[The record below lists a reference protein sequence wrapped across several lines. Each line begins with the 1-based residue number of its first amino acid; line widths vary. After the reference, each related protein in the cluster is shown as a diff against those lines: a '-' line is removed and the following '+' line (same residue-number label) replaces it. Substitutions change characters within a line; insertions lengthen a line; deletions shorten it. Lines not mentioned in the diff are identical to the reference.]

1 MGEECDYIWK
11 KEETEVKTEKG
22 ESHTERKLLFGM
34 TPEFIEFMQR
44 GELRKIDLNS
54 IEKMYYGEQP
64 SPEKLHLVMKDGREF
79 NLPKWTIEEFDG
91 LMEDLAEYA
100 GLAKTEGPEFRSG
113 KKDKIV
119 KYVGIVFG
127 AGLIILAIFALF
139 VGSPLVL
146 ALSPDPCC
154 WAILIPFFLFGI
166 VSMIWLAVL
175 MMKDQEKDKQVW
187 ESR

>member
-1 MGEECDYIWK
+1 MGEDSEYIWK
-11 KEETEVKTEKG
+11 KEKTEVKTEKG

-34 TPEFIEFMQR
+34 TPEFIKFRQR
-44 GELRKIDLNS
+44 GELRKIDLNT
-54 IEKMYYGEQP
+54 IEKMYYGKQP

-79 NLPKWTIEEFDG
+79 TLPKWTIEEFNG

-100 GLAKTEGPEFRSG
+100 GLTKTEGPEFRSE
-113 KKDKIV
+113 KKEKIV

-127 AGLIILAIFALF
+127 IGLIILAIFALF
-139 VGSPLVL
+139 VGGPLVL

-154 WAILIPFFLFGI
+154 WAILIPTFLFGLGG
-166 VSMIWLAVL
+166 MIWLAGL

-187 ESR
+187 ERS